1 MSKPV
6 PLPKNIIANA
16 DDFGMN
22 PQVNKAVLYCF
33 EHGYINSTSI
43 MVNTE
48 FFEEAAEMAQKH
60 TFITNI
66 GVHVN
71 LTDGKPI
78 TNFARHNYLDD
89 KGNWDK
95 KKVNQK
101 LQLLTPSSKSAF
113 FEEINAQIVKA
124 LSHNLP
130 ITHLDSHRHVHTLP
144 AYYKLFLQAA
154 KDHKLKI
161 RLAQSYFAGKR
172 LNFFYRK
179 RLNNIFSKGGY
190 NYSDHFYDVYEFMKN
205 GRFSDDGKIT
215 EVMLHPWFDQAG
227 ELTDHY
233 DPRGFQFWLSLLKT
247 RQSKYVVYDRE

>member
-1 MSKPV
+1 M
-6 PLPKNIIANA
+6 PLPINIIANA

-22 PQVNKAVLYCF
+22 PQVNRAVLYCF

-48 FFEEAAEMAQKH
+48 FFEEAAEMAHKH

-66 GVHVN
+66 GVHVD
-71 LTDGKPI
+71 LTDGKPL
-78 TNFARHNYLDD
+78 TDFARRTFLDD
-89 KGNWDK
+89 DGNWDK

-101 LQLLTPSSKSAF
+101 FKILSAASKSAF
-113 FEEINAQIVKA
+113 FEEINAQIIKA

-161 RLAQSYFAGKR
+161 RLAQGYSTGKK
-172 LNFFYRK
+172 LNLVYRR
-179 RLNNIFSKGGY
+179 RLNNIFNKEHI
-190 NYSDHFYDVYEFMKN
+190 NYSGHFDDVYEFMKN
-205 GRFSDDGKIT
+205 GRFRDDGKII

-227 ELTDHY
+227 ELSDHY
-233 DPRGFQFWLSLLKT
+233 DPRGFQFWLSYLKN
-247 RQSKYVVYDRE
+247 RQLK